1 MIKLTLFAYPF
12 RIFFLSLAIW
22 AIAVVA
28 LWIASVTGLTPLE
41 FALPALRW
49 HQHEM
54 LFAILN
60 PAIGG
65 FLLTAVCVWTN
76 TERLHGLPL
85 ILLWLVWL
93 LGRLFTTLPLLPGA
107 MMIAINLLFLPLVM
121 IDAGRRIIRARQ
133 PRHAPILVVLFLL

>member
-60 PAIGG
+60 PAIGIPL
-65 FLLTAVCVWTN
+65 FYV
-76 TERLHGLPL
+76 LHAAPFMLGIALMVL
-85 ILLWLVWL
+85 ILAFAIFHPVLK
-93 LGRLFTTLPLLPGA
+93 TLRGA
-107 MMIAINLLFLPLVM
+107 
-121 IDAGRRIIRARQ
+121 DASMVDEDEEEIGL
-133 PRHAPILVVLFLL
+133 H